1 MLKIENGVV
10 DLKIKNPNELLD
22 DVRIAMGIFIK
33 YSKDHGI
40 PDNVIEKTTMM
51 MVVEGFNH
59 LNDIVIW
66 DDNDKEEK

>member
-10 DLKIKNPNELLD
+10 DLKIKNPNELLE
-22 DVRIAMGIFIK
+22 DVKIAMAIFIK

-40 PDNVIEKTTMM
+40 PDDVIEKTTMT
-51 MVVEGFNH
+51 MVVDGFNH

-66 DDNDKEEK
+66 DNKEEK